1 MKTLKYGFQFAA
13 AIIFLFNAQCSRE
26 QQKTAKSEA
35 ALLSEAEKI
44 EQAMDSAWQ
53 VMIASDDNKLN
64 NILLLADR
72 ISYLKNYHD
81 TEITNL
87 KQRVEAL
94 RKQRYSRSDIEVSER
109 IDAYDDSTNLLL
121 TYMRN
126 TLAQHPDANNFQI
139 ILQLQ
144 EEIAAADDSMILY
157 RKGYDAQVDRWN
169 ALVSKKADAL
179 QKAGKQNTKPLP
191 LFRLIP

>member
-126 TLAQHPDANNFQI
+126 TLSQHPDANNFQI

-169 ALVSKKADAL
+169 TLVSKKADAL

>member
-1 MKTLKYGFQFAA
+1 MKTLKYWFQFAA
-13 AIIFLFNAQCSRE
+13 AIILLTNMQCSRE
-26 QQKTAKSEA
+26 KQKTAKSEA

-44 EQAMDSAWQ
+44 ELAMDSAWQ

-64 NILLLADR
+64 NMLLLADR
-72 ISYLKNYHD
+72 ISYLKSYQD

-87 KQRVEAL
+87 KERVEAL
-94 RKQRYSRSDIEVSER
+94 RKQRYSRSDIAVSER
-109 IDAYDDSTNLLL
+109 IDAYDDNTTLLF
-121 TYMRN
+121 TYMRK

-144 EEIAAADDSMILY
+144 DEIAAADDSMILY

-179 QKAGKQNTKPLP
+179 QKAGKENTKPLP

>member
-35 ALLSEAEKI
+35 ALVSEAEKI

-87 KQRVEAL
+87 KERVEAL

>member
-126 TLAQHPDANNFQI
+126 TLSQHPDANNFQI